1 MSFPRVFNEGEP
13 SLHENIH
20 CCFMVVQLLEILII
34 LFFAIIS
41 FSTKYLV
48 YGLFDIF
55 ITLKL
60 ILFYVIFL
68 PVMVLVAI
76 EEYKDVE
83 DQKPQD
89 KIPI

>member
-1 MSFPRVFNEGEP
+1 MSFPGVFNEGET

-20 CCFMVVQLLEILII
+20 GCFMVVQLLKILII
-34 LFFAIIS
+34 SLLAIIS

-55 ITLKL
+55 LALKL
-60 ILFYVIFL
+60 ILFNVIFL
-68 PVMVLVAI
+68 PVLVLVAI

-89 KIPI
+89 NHEN